1 MYLNFAD
8 IPAQQNLFLDYL
20 YEFDNVAK
28 FYNKNFRDENTYYDH
43 FEKLSNFNRDHRQN
57 VANIILEQ
65 YKNDN
70 PSKKTAVNIESL
82 KKNNTIAVVTG
93 QQLGLFGGPLYTL
106 YKSITAI
113 KLTASLKEKYHQF
126 NFVPV
131 FWLEGDDHD
140 YDEVRTVGLID
151 SSNQSIKLSYDD
163 GKPGEFNRGSVADI
177 KFETEINN
185 VFSEIEEKLRSTEFT
200 PAILQKLK
208 SFYSEGSTFSEAFRK
223 LIFEIFDSYGLVIFN
238 PQDLKVKELLK
249 PLFKKEIENFSEHS
263 ISVLQ
268 RSAEVE
274 DLYHA
279 QVKIKPINLFT
290 HIDGGRYSIE
300 PGENEFR
307 LKGKR
312 LKYTKDE
319 LLNQIENYPEN
330 FSPNVLLRPICQDY
344 LLPTGFYIGGPSEI
358 SYFAQVIPLYEK
370 FGLEQPFIYPRAAA
384 TILEKNLDEIISK
397 FNLNFSD
404 LLLDEKELIEKVLST
419 ISSFDLTNLFTE
431 AENEVTK
438 LMKSLERKL
447 NEVDPTLPDLVEKT
461 EGRMIQGLN
470 QLKGKAEKAESLR
483 FDSSIRQIKKVRNIV
498 YPNDN
503 LQERELNF
511 YYLVN
516 KYGWEILKWLFDEI
530 SISKFEHQI
539 IKM

>member
-65 YKNDN
+65 YKNDI

-163 GKPGEFNRGSVADI
+163 GKLGEFNRGSVADI

-223 LIFEIFDSYGLVIFN
+223 LIFEIFDSYGLVILN